1 MIDEDQSSPADDVRS
16 LYLQS
21 EYDICGC
28 NQLYNLEAIAHKHKT
43 ELQRHHSETKIKM
56 AELIFI
62 PAPGLGHIIPTIEI
76 AKVFANRDQRLSVT
90 VLVIKP
96 PGSSSGSEVTAY
108 FESLS
113 KTNTINR
120 ISFIELP
127 QDEAPPM
134 RDLNSFV
141 TSFNDFIKRC
151 GRLEES
157 NWVRLAYVA
166 NEFNVPTNVFFT
178 SNAAFLG
185 FKMFIQTLSED
196 MNQDVVALSNT
207 DIVMS
212 VPSFVKPLPT
222 KVFWSILQTREGLEF
237 ALSSARKLKKVNAI
251 IVNTFLELE
260 THAIKSLSDDI
271 SIPPVYP
278 VGPVINLEGGSRKP
292 YDDDIIKWLDGQPP
306 SSVVVLCFGSMG
318 CFNEA
323 QVKEIAHALE
333 HSGHRF
339 IWSLRRPP
347 DKTTKVPS
355 DHEDFRVVLPDGFL
369 DRTDGIGKVI
379 GWAPQV
385 ELLAH
390 NAVGGF
396 VSHCGWNSLLE
407 SLWFGVPVATWPM
420 YSEQQMNAFEM
431 VVELGLAVEI
441 KWDYAKDLFNP
452 KAKTSVICAK
462 EIESGIRR
470 VMEDTKIRTKVK
482 DMSLKSRATVA
493 EGGSSYVAVGSLIS
507 NFMKTIS

>member
-1 MIDEDQSSPADDVRS
+1 
-16 LYLQS
+16 
-21 EYDICGC
+21 
-28 NQLYNLEAIAHKHKT
+28 
-43 ELQRHHSETKIKM
+43 M

-62 PAPGLGHIIPTIEI
+62 PAPGLGHIMPTIEI
-76 AKVFANRDQRLSVT
+76 AKVFVNRDQRLSVT

-96 PGSSSGSEVTAY
+96 PSSSSGSEVTAH
-108 FESLS
+108 FESLA

-141 TSFNDFIKRC
+141 TSFNDFIKSHSKYVRNVVTDLKNRTGF
-151 GRLEES
+151 GRL
-157 NWVRLAYVA
+157 VGFVVDMFCTCMIDVA

-196 MNQDVVALSNT
+196 MNQDVVALSNS

-251 IVNTFLELE
+251 MVNTFLELE

-292 YDDDIIKWLDGQPP
+292 YDDDVIKWLDGQPP

-369 DRTDGIGKVI
+369 ERTDGIGKVI

-385 ELLAH
+385 ALLAH

-452 KAKTSVICAK
+452 KAKTNVICAK
-462 EIESGIRR
+462 EIENGIRR

-482 DMSLKSRATVA
+482 DMSVKSRATVV
-493 EGGSSYVAVGSLIS
+493 EGGSSYVAVGNIIN